1 MTDLNSK
8 DSTMKERLKDFVDDR
23 ILEAADDFEGER
35 TAEINQRSKADP
47 NQKSSKTGLMW
58 AARIKKLKVVRNGGK
73 KIIGPPVQQQFSSF
87 LFTKY

>member
-35 TAEINQRSKADP
+35 RA
-47 NQKSSKTGLMW
+47 
-58 AARIKKLKVVRNGGK
+58 
-73 KIIGPPVQQQFSSF
+73 
-87 LFTKY
+87 